1 MTESEENFDSA
12 LEKALQCLSY
22 FGMSRELRTEP
33 QTKAIRTLV
42 SRGDLLA
49 VLPNG
54 FGKGL
59 IFQVLVRVKEIL
71 AGKTSVVIVVCPLKS
86 IARDKIAEAS
96 SMGLTAVSPADN
108 RLEDIES
115 AKYQLVFASA
125 EEVLSKS
132 FLSSLM

>member
-22 FGMSRELRTEP
+22 FEMSRELRTE
-33 QTKAIRTLV
+33 QTKAIRTVV
-42 SRGDLLA
+42 SRGGLLA

-54 FGKGL
+54 FRKIL
-59 IFQVLVRVKEIL
+59 IFQVQVRVKEIL
-71 AGKTSVVIVVCPLKS
+71 TVKTSVVIVVCPLKS
-86 IARDKIAEAS
+86 IVQDRIAEAS
-96 SMGLTAVSPADN
+96 SLRLTAVSLADN
-108 RLEDIES
+108 RLEDIKN

>member
-12 LEKALQCLSY
+12 LEKALQCLSH
-22 FGMSRELRTEP
+22 FGMSRELRTE
-33 QTKAIRTLV
+33 QTKAIRILV

-49 VLPNG
+49 VLPTG
-54 FGKGL
+54 FGKSL

-71 AGKTSVVIVVCPLKS
+71 TGKTSIVLVVCPLKS
-86 IARDKIAEAS
+86 IVQDQIAEAS
-96 SMGLTAVSPADN
+96 SMGLTAVSLADN
-108 RLEDIES
+108 RLEDIEN

-132 FLSSLM
+132 FLLSLM